1 MRRWVRLSFSSL
13 IAAVLCFSI
22 YFTADLNAHTA
33 SAAYSA
39 RHSNAMTALQAD
51 LKAHLDLREQA
62 FTLKYR
68 GQTNGLSSQMDK
80 AVQAVLDADD
90 SLGYTVSSYRWNTS
104 FTQNEASIKVQV
116 AYWEN
121 AKQTAYVV
129 AQTQQIAQQMIKPDM
144 NAHEKV
150 KAIHDW
156 VLLHVAYDTTMIQHS
171 AYAAL
176 TSGRTVCQGYA
187 LLTYRLLNEAGI
199 PDRIV
204 EGTVSSGLH
213 AWNLVNLDGKW
224 YHLDTTFDDPVPDLR
239 GRTTYNYYL
248 LTDKQMR
255 KDHRW
260 TKVYP
265 AAATPYADTLT
276 ALKSTDPAKAAF
288 YGSLEHSL
296 GYAFLKPENT
306 VKNTDQLAAKI
317 ATAIE
322 GGKNSVRVRWTGSP
336 SSLNLQRLLGGV
348 PGLSSVKYT
357 KTPFP
362 QGNPGDVILLVQ
374 FK

>member
-1 MRRWVRLSFSSL
+1 MRRWVRLSFTSL
-13 IAAVLCFSI
+13 FAAVLCFSV
-22 YFTADLNAHTA
+22 YFTAALNAHTA
-33 SAAYSA
+33 SAAYSPS
-39 RHSNAMTALQAD
+39 HPNAITALQAD
-51 LKAHLDLREQA
+51 LKSHLDLREQA
-62 FTLKYR
+62 FTLKYK

-80 AVQAVLDADD
+80 AVHAILGADD

-129 AQTQQIAQQMIKPDM
+129 AQTKQIAQQIIKPGM

-150 KAIHDW
+150 KAVHDW
-156 VLLHVAYDTTMIQHS
+156 VLLHVAYDTSLVQHS

-176 TSGRTVCQGYA
+176 MGGRTVCQGYA

-199 PDRIV
+199 PNRIV

-213 AWNLVNLDGKW
+213 AWNLVNLDGQW

-239 GRTTYNYYL
+239 GRTTYYYYL
-248 LTDKQMR
+248 LTDQQMR

-265 AAATPYADTLT
+265 AAVTPYANTLT
-276 ALKSTDPAKAAF
+276 TLKSTDPAKAVF
-288 YGSLEHSL
+288 YESLEQSL

-322 GGKNSVRVRWTGSP
+322 GGKKAIRVRWTGSS
-336 SSLNLQRLLGGV
+336 SSLNLQRLLDDV
-348 PGLSSVKYT
+348 PGLSTVKYT

-362 QGNPGDVILLVQ
+362 HGNPGDVILEVQ